1 MSGTVTA
8 APVVSIAVDV
18 VVAADAV
25 VAVPAAATVSLFV
38 SAANATDIPLRINN
52 IAKLVHN
59 TFLIESQILSLL
71 QTLLPTFFS
80 HKIF

>member
-18 VVAADAV
+18 VDVSIAVDVVVTADAV
-25 VAVPAAATVSLFV
+25 VAVPAAAAAVLFV
-38 SAANATDIPLRINN
+38 SAANAADIPLRINN
-52 IAKLVHN
+52 NAKLVHN

-71 QTLLPTFFS
+71 TVF
-80 HKIF
+80 